1 MHTGQTSG
9 EKEKIMIKTYVDFLT
24 AVAATTTDPEIKA
37 YAEAAITKHDTSADS
52 RRVKAAD
59 KAWTAAA
66 ELLAV
71 ISCKVDHAEPLTS
84 ATAAA
89 AVGIS
94 TQKASAILKAG
105 VAHGFLVE
113 VDPVKG
119 KSGKVKAFRFA
130 TDLAEDP
137 TEDPTED

>member
-1 MHTGQTSG
+1 
-9 EKEKIMIKTYVDFLT
+9 MIKTYVDFLY
-24 AVAATTTDPEIKA
+24 AVASTTTDPEIKA
-37 YAEAAITKHDTSADS
+37 YAEAAITKHDASADS

-66 ELLAV
+66 ELLAI
-71 ISCKVDHAEPLTS
+71 ISCKVDRAEPLTA

-89 AVGIS
+89 AAEIS
-94 TQKASAILKAG
+94 TQKASAVLKAG

-119 KSGKVKAFRFA
+119 KSGKVKAFRF
-130 TDLAEDP
+130 TAEDP
-137 TEDPTED
+137 TED